1 MGGFDES
8 SGVAVT
14 NTKKPLHRQGFY
26 GLLRGISAA
35 KTNSN
40 PGRREPRR
48 RAAVGL
54 LFFAW

>member
-1 MGGFDES
+1 MGFGQS

-14 NTKKPLHRQGFY
+14 NTKKPLRDQGFY
-26 GLLRGISAA
+26 GLLRAIGAA
-35 KTNSN
+35 KTKGN

-48 RAAVGL
+48 SAAVGP